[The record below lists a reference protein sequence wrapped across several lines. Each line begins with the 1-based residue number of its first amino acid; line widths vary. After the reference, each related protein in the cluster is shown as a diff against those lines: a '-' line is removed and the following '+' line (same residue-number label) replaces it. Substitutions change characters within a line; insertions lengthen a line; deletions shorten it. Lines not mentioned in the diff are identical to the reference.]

1 MTHAFDPRHPVPVPL
16 TAVAAAA
23 GAAGAVDRDHPRS
36 TGPTGTG
43 ATVSGVAV
51 SAADVR
57 PGSLFAAL
65 PGRRTHGAEHAAA
78 AAAAG
83 AAAVLTDPAGADRS
97 RATGLPVLVV
107 DDPRAVL
114 GAVAASTYGTA
125 SLPYPVF
132 GVTGTNGK
140 TTTVHVLDALLRR
153 LGRRTAHSSTVD
165 RRIGDT
171 AAASALTT
179 PEAPELHAFLAA
191 AAEAGVEGV
200 ALEVS
205 AQALTRHR
213 TDGVVVDVAGFTNL
227 SHDHLDDYADMDA
240 YLAAKAELFT
250 PERARA
256 GVVSLDSPAGRR
268 IVAGAGVPVTTIS
281 TRAGTGADWTV
292 DVTEQRPDGTAAT
305 LRAPDGTVIRC
316 TVPLLGVHAAA
327 DTGLAVAML
336 AVSGVPLDRLRTAT
350 ASSLDVRVP
359 GRMADASAPT
369 GPRVWVDFA
378 HTPDAFAKSL
388 EAVRA
393 VVPGTVAI
401 VVGADGDRDP
411 SKRHAMGVVAAAG
424 ADLVVVT
431 DHHPRT
437 EAPDP
442 IRAAILDGARSV
454 GAGPDG
460 AGAVVVEEP
469 DPARAIR
476 RAIAVVGDDGAVYW
490 AGPGLTDYRDVA
502 GVHVPYS
509 SFRDAQRA
517 LEEAGH
523 PQREDCLSVR

>member
-1 MTHAFDPRHPVPVPL
+1 MFEPRRPFPVPL
-16 TAVAAAA
+16 HVVATAA
-23 GAAGAVDRDHPRS
+23 GTAHDGDEQV
-36 TGPTGTG
+36 T
-43 ATVSGVAV
+43 GVAV

-57 PGSLFAAL
+57 PGGLFAAL
-65 PGRRTHGAEHAAA
+65 PGRRAHGADHVSVAV
-78 AAAAG
+78 AAG
-83 AAAVLTDPAGADRS
+83 AVAVLTDAEGAAPAGG
-97 RATGLPVLVV
+97 TGLPVLVV
-107 DDPRAVL
+107 PDPRAVL
-114 GAVAASTYGTA
+114 GAVAATVYGTA
-125 SLPYPVF
+125 VLPFPVF

-191 AAEAGVEGV
+191 AAEAGVGGV

-213 TDGVVVDVAGFTNL
+213 TDGVVVDVAAFTNL

-250 PERARA
+250 PERSRA
-256 GVVSLDSPAGRR
+256 AVVSLDSPAGRR
-268 IVAGAGVPVTTIS
+268 IVAGAGVPVTTVS
-281 TRAGTGADWTV
+281 TRADAAADWTV
-292 DVTEQRPDGTAAT
+292 RVTDLRAEGTSAT
-305 LRAPDGTVIRC
+305 LTAPDGSVLRFS
-316 TVPLLGVHAAA
+316 VPLLGVHAAA
-327 DTGLAVAML
+327 DTGLALVVL
-336 AVSGVPLDRLRTAT
+336 AVSGVPFDELLAAT
-350 ASSLDVRVP
+350 ARPLDVDVP

-388 EAVRA
+388 AAVRA

-401 VVGADGDRDP
+401 VLGADGDRDP
-411 SKRHAMGVVAAAG
+411 SKRHAMGVVAATA
-424 ADLVVVT
+424 ADVVVVA

-442 IRAAILDGARSV
+442 IRAAILAGARSV
-454 GAGPDG
+454 ST
-460 AGAVVVEEP
+460 GAVVVEEP

-476 RAIAVVGDDGAVYW
+476 LAIGAVGDDGAVYW

-502 GVHVPYS
+502 GAHVPYS

-517 LEEAGH
+517 LVEAGH
-523 PQREDCLSVR
+523 PQESCELAAR